1 MNKLL
6 VIGGAV
12 VGAALLANRFGLK
25 MGAVDWE
32 KRIAAMPDTAPP
44 KWMFANISAIRE
56 NTERILQLL
65 EERAPAAS
73 AEPGPPAPQQEPRP

>member
-12 VGAALLANRFGLK
+12 AGAALLANRFGSK
-25 MGAVDWE
+25 MGSVDWE
-32 KRIAAMPDTAPP
+32 KRITAMPDTAPP
-44 KWMFANISAIRE
+44 KWMFANIAAIRE

-65 EERAPAAS
+65 EERAPASSEKLGTPTA
-73 AEPGPPAPQQEPRP
+73 AE